1 MPSRSFNRLLW
12 IAMIVLLAVLV
23 WRTRDTIEAIY
34 AGVGSLTVEEL
45 SGGRTVVLRWR
56 GRIQAPM
63 EAELSAAFARTQDTA
78 RTYVLILSSPGGTLD
93 HGGRVSRLL
102 RRVAGTHELE
112 TRVEEGR
119 RCASMCVP
127 VFLQGERRTAAAD
140 AAFMFHEVSFRE
152 VLAKEDAEVPQSVT
166 TSETDKLFDTYF
178 KPAGVPQ
185 AWTDGVLAQM
195 KGGNDVWKTATELVE
210 ESAGIVLE
218 IRD

>member
-1 MPSRSFNRLLW
+1 
-12 IAMIVLLAVLV
+12 
-23 WRTRDTIEAIY
+23 
-34 AGVGSLTVEEL
+34 
-45 SGGRTVVLRWR
+45 
-56 GRIQAPM
+56 
-63 EAELSAAFARTQDTA
+63 
-78 RTYVLILSSPGGTLD
+78 
-93 HGGRVSRLL
+93 
-102 RRVAGTHELE
+102 
-112 TRVEEGR
+112 
-119 RCASMCVP
+119 
-127 VFLQGERRTAAAD
+127 
-140 AAFMFHEVSFRE
+140 MFHEVSFRE